1 MPLTSIMYSTEW
13 FETFAATVPT
23 AIVAVEINALAAIL
37 PLEQHA
43 RILDIGCGIGRITGP
58 LSSLGYTVTGLD
70 ISVEALLSAKSR
82 APGPRYVALDQQ
94 HIGRMRWEFDAALF
108 MWNSLGFVGRGADLE
123 TLTGVAKVLRPGGKV
138 VFDLYHPD
146 WLRQNERAGEADR
159 GAVSVRRWMR
169 GSRCLHEI
177 RYDSGRVDDIQFD
190 VYQPDEIRDLSR
202 RAGLEP
208 VTDMVWWDS
217 DSRPSA
223 NSPRYQLIC
232 VSSVASAGRI

>member
-1 MPLTSIMYSTEW
+1 MYSAEW

-23 AIVAVEINALAAIL
+23 AIVAAEINALVAIF
-37 PLEQHA
+37 PLERHP
-43 RILDIGCGIGRITGP
+43 RILDVGCGIGRITGP
-58 LSSLGYTVTGLD
+58 LSSLGYAVTGLD
-70 ISVEALLSAKSR
+70 ISVEALLSAKGR
-82 APGPRYVALDQQ
+82 TPAARYVALDQL
-94 HIGRMRWEFDAALF
+94 HIGRMRWEFDGALF

-123 TLTGVAKVLRPGGKV
+123 TLAGVARVLRPGGKV

-146 WLRQNERAGEADR
+146 WLRQNERSGEADR

-169 GSRCLHEI
+169 GSRCFHEI

-190 VYQPDEIRDLSR
+190 VYQPDEIRDLSQ

-208 VTDMVWWDS
+208 GTDMVRWDPE
-217 DSRPSA
+217 SRPSP

-232 VSSVASAGRI
+232 GSAVAGAGRI